1 MRRWVPVGTGLMA
14 LLGLPKRAINP
25 VPNRHPHRH
34 PRFIHAE
41 KAFFHEKKPLL
52 LRFYFILKIIHFLLK
67 LFYT

>member
-1 MRRWVPVGTGLMA
+1 MRMGAGGPVGPGLMA
-14 LLGLPKRAINP
+14 LLGLPKRATNP
-25 VPNRHPHRH
+25 VPTGTH
-34 PRFIHAE
+34 RFIHAE